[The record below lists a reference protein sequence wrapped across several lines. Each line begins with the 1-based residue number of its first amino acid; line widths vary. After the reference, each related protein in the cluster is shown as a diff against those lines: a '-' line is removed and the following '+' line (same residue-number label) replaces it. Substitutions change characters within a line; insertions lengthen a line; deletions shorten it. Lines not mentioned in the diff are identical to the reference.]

1 LTFQFG
7 DLIALNLWAIK
18 IGHAVP
24 FFCALVFRSFMN
36 FLEGR
41 MDSSPLLEQHSLAGN
56 SEGSSLLFLLKRG
69 LDYIQR
75 GHDAEGVAILALA
88 REQLSPDQ
96 VHLADVLDAFLEG
109 YAGYRRIQQ
118 AFQEASTHFAR
129 AHAEQQARVEA
140 FEKVLLTLIRGINT
154 PHHSSGPL
162 IVTNDRQ
169 LPPHLPSRD
178 LQEPPPSLIPQSC
191 MKDSTALPELSV
203 TCFGRFEVRRLGKP
217 IVLCSS
223 RNGQSILRYLVVRSG
238 HYATSDTLQTML
250 GSEDEPEV
258 AKNKLHLAISALRR
272 SLNDGSPCEQSCG
285 YIVCKNRVYYLNP
298 AATIRTDVDEF
309 LQCYQAGQQRSEE
322 RAAFYERACRLYTG
336 PFLPEDLYADWSF
349 LQREE
354 LSQTY
359 LAMCG
364 VLTDHYLKIKRYE
377 EAAKWAAAILQEN
390 RCDEAA
396 HRQLMQIYAAQGR
409 RSEAIQQ
416 YQRCERILHQELG
429 VQPLPET
436 VQLFQA
442 LLRGETIPTNKTAK
456 I

>member
-1 LTFQFG
+1 
-7 DLIALNLWAIK
+7 
-18 IGHAVP
+18 
-24 FFCALVFRSFMN
+24 MN
-36 FLEGR
+36 
-41 MDSSPLLEQHSLAGN
+41 SSPLPEQHSLAGG
-56 SEGSSLLFLLKRG
+56 SEASCLLFLLKRG

-75 GHDAEGVAILALA
+75 GHNAEGVAIFALA

-96 VHLADVLDAFLEG
+96 IYFADAFDALLQG
-109 YAGYRRIQQ
+109 YAEYQRVQR

-129 AHAEQQARVEA
+129 AYAEQQARVAA
-140 FEKVLLTLIRGINT
+140 FEKVLPTLIRGINT
-154 PHHSSGPL
+154 PHHSSGPPMD
-162 IVTNDRQ
+162 TNDRQ
-169 LPPHLPSRD
+169 LSPHLLARD
-178 LQEPPPSLIPQSC
+178 LQEPPLSLIPQSC
-191 MKDSTALPELSV
+191 MRDSTALPEMSV

-223 RNGQSILRYLVVRSG
+223 RNGQSILRYLVAKSG

-250 GSEDEPEV
+250 WSEDEPEV

-272 SLNDGSPCEQSCG
+272 SLNDGSPCEPGCG

-298 AATIRTDVDEF
+298 AARVRTDVDEF
-309 LQCYQAGQQRSEE
+309 LQCYQTGQQRSEE
-322 RAAFYERACRLYTG
+322 KAAFYERACRLYTG
-336 PFLPEDLYADWSF
+336 PFLLEDLYADWSF

-354 LSQTY
+354 LSQMY

-364 VLTDHYLKIKRYE
+364 VLTEHYLEIKSYE
-377 EAAKWAAAILQEN
+377 EAAKWAVAILKEN

-396 HRQLMQIYAAQGR
+396 HRQLMQIYAVQDR
-409 RSEAIQQ
+409 RSEAMQQ
-416 YQRCERILHQELG
+416 YQHCERVLRQELG